1 MKRSDSK
8 HDIAASIR
16 QPAIDSIA
24 GRIIYAAVALLLAV
38 GLVGVSLLN
47 GMTWDGEK
55 PGEITYH
62 ERFAHYIDEDQYA
75 RLADALIHGSLS
87 LDLPVSDELA
97 QLENPYDYGARY
109 EASDGGANP
118 IFWDHAFYEGKYYC
132 YFGVVSAVLVFA
144 PYQLITGQW
153 LDTSA
158 AVVALG
164 VATVGAM
171 ALLCYRIARRFFGSS
186 VTLATLIAT
195 LIFLFAGSN
204 VVYLV
209 FVARFY
215 SVPILSSLALTFLGL
230 WFWLGARKEAQDGS
244 LAPRRDDAS
253 GKEPSGLSSHAD
265 RTISTHMSPKRAG
278 SARSTTR
285 LSAWHLAAGSLCMA
299 LNLGCRPQF
308 VLACFL
314 AIPLF
319 WNEIRHERLLFSRR
333 GAKETAAA
341 LIPFALAFA
350 PLLWYNWAR
359 FGSVLDFGSSY
370 NLTGFDMTQYH
381 QRLLLTP
388 VLLFYYLL
396 QPINP
401 SFTFPFVEATE
412 MSRPVGWTPMEPMF
426 GGYFWLVPMALLVF
440 LLPAV
445 RRELKERGL
454 WGPALCMLAF
464 AAVVLIVDT
473 RTAGVTQRYF
483 GDFGWYIVLAAAFV
497 MLALQAQ
504 TDELVERV
512 RHLSG
517 RIYLNVAPLGVRH
530 RKAIAAFMA
539 CALIFAFAVGAL
551 SLFSPERYDSIAAL
565 NPTLWEVIV
574 RAVG

>member
-8 HDIAASIR
+8 HEIAANTR

-24 GRIIYAAVALLLAV
+24 GRIVYVAVALLLAV

-47 GMTWDGEK
+47 GMAWDGEK

-97 QLENPYDYGARY
+97 QLKNPYDYGARY
-109 EASDGGANP
+109 EASDDGANP
-118 IFWDHAFYEGKYYC
+118 IFWDHAFYDGKYYC
-132 YFGVVSAVLVFA
+132 YFGVVPAVLVFA

-153 LDTSA
+153 LDTSV

-164 VATVGAM
+164 AAAVGAM
-171 ALLCYRIARRFFGSS
+171 ALLCYRIARRFFGATA
-186 VTLATLIAT
+186 TLATLVAT
-195 LIFLFAGSN
+195 LLFLFAGSN

-215 SVPILSSLALTFLGL
+215 SVPILSSLTLTFLGL
-230 WFWLGARKEAQDGS
+230 WFWLGARREA
-244 LAPRRDDAS
+244 
-253 GKEPSGLSSHAD
+253 
-265 RTISTHMSPKRAG
+265 
-278 SARSTTR
+278 R
-285 LSAWHLAAGSLCMA
+285 LSAWHLAAGSFCMA

-319 WNEIRHERLLFSRR
+319 WNEIRHERLLFSHK
-333 GAKETAAA
+333 GIKETAAA
-341 LIPFALAFA
+341 LIPFALVFA

-359 FGSVLDFGSSY
+359 FGSVFDFGSSY
-370 NLTGFDMTQYH
+370 NLTGFDMTHYH

-388 VLLFYYLL
+388 VLIFYYLL

-401 SFTFPFVEATE
+401 SFTFPFVETTE
-412 MSRPVGWTPMEPMF
+412 MANPVGWAPMEPMF
-426 GGYFWLVPMALLVF
+426 GGFFWLAPMALLVF

-445 RRELKERGL
+445 RHELKERKL
-454 WGPALCMLAF
+454 WAPALCMLAL
-464 AAVVLIVDT
+464 AAIVLVVDT

-483 GDFGWYIVLAAAFV
+483 GDFGWYLMLVVAFI

-504 TDELVERV
+504 QNEFEERVERV

-517 RIYLNVAPLGVRH
+517 RIYLKVAPLGVRH
-530 RKAIAAFMA
+530 RKAIMAFIV
-539 CALIFAFAVGAL
+539 CALAFAFVVGTL
-551 SLFSPERYDSIAAL
+551 SLFSPERYDSIAAT
-565 NPTLWEVIV
+565 NPTLWEAIV
-574 RAVG
+574 DVAD